1 MEEVGPKYEIISVP
15 GWPAL
20 ERRQEMKLKDIK
32 FEVVKNSAKKGWHL
46 WYAGRGLKKD
56 AQWALLACPLFII
69 TVRY

>member
-1 MEEVGPKYEIISVP
+1 
-15 GWPAL
+15 
-20 ERRQEMKLKDIK
+20 MKLKDIK

>member
-1 MEEVGPKYEIISVP
+1 MWSNSCVGQINQK
-15 GWPAL
+15 GD
-20 ERRQEMKLKDIK
+20 RKMKLKDIK